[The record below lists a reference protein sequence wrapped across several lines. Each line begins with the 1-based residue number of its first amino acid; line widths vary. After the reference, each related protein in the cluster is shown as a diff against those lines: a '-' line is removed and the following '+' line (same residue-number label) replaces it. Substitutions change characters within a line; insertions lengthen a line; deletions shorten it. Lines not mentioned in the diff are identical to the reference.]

1 MSKLYNPSH
10 KIKFTN
16 ISENYQVRPQ
26 YKAELSKIYSSIITY
41 VIGHYDGTLK
51 YRQQVVRVLNII
63 TFAKYTDELLPS
75 DWVIGRP
82 FENVPEYSESE
93 IEESLADIYLTVD
106 AIDWDI
112 TPVDTPVS
120 DTPESSIPISAVSS
134 SKLAQKPTTVSTELL
149 PNYSPANTVIP
160 TPSTDL
166 YIQSPE
172 VPQFNINKPWIQKR
186 CGSDLLTIYTT
197 IPEIPKKQRD
207 ISITTDV
214 NLMTEKDLL
223 NLYPNQFIKTRA
235 AILYEREQQANLN
248 FDPIYGLITP
258 IDGYDD
264 DTILRNIIEYPHFYH
279 AVRLQNDK
287 LESFYSYIEI
297 DGELVD
303 TLEVWDSLD
312 ISKKIPKHTEF
323 IKDYLMRKYLLDRDI
338 KHKEFKFPLYG
349 TLDSFITL
357 FMPASEYK
365 NLGYDPVDIARQCV
379 LSRVSYKQSRNPVLK
394 RIRENE

>member
-41 VIGHYDGTLK
+41 VIGHYDGTQK
-51 YRQQVVRVLNII
+51 YRQQVVKVLNII

-82 FENVPEYSESE
+82 FENIPEYNEAE
-93 IEESLADIYLTVD
+93 IEDSLSDIYLTVD

-112 TPVDTPVS
+112 SPVDTPIADMS
-120 DTPESSIPISAVSS
+120 GSSIPISAVSS
-134 SKLAQKPTTVSTELL
+134 FKQVQKSAAVSSPLL
-149 PNYSPANTVIP
+149 PDYNPTEGITP

-223 NLYPNQFIKTRA
+223 NLYPNQFIRTRA
-235 AILYEREQQANLN
+235 AILYEQQAGLK
-248 FDPIYGLITP
+248 FDPIYGFITP
-258 IDGYDD
+258 IDGYDE
-264 DTILRNIIEYPHFYH
+264 DTILKNIIEYPHFYH
-279 AVRLQNDK
+279 AVRSQNNK

-312 ISKKIPKHTEF
+312 ISNKIPKHTEF

-338 KHKEFKFPLYG
+338 KHKEFKYPLYG
-349 TLDSFITL
+349 TLDPFITL

-365 NLGYDPVDIARQCV
+365 NLGYDPIDLAKQCV
-379 LSRVSYKQSRNPVLK
+379 LSRVSYKQSRSPVLK

>member
-41 VIGHYDGTLK
+41 VMGHYDGTQK
-51 YRQQVVRVLNII
+51 YRQQVVKVLNTI

-75 DWVIGRP
+75 DWLIGRP
-82 FENVPEYSESE
+82 FENIPEYNEAE
-93 IEESLADIYLTVD
+93 IEDSLSDIYLTVD

-112 TPVDTPVS
+112 SPVDTPIS
-120 DTPESSIPISAVSS
+120 DMANSSIPISAVSS
-134 SKLAQKPTTVSTELL
+134 FKPVQKSATVSSALL
-149 PNYSPANTVIP
+149 PDYNPTEGIIP
-160 TPSTDL
+160 TPPTDL

-172 VPQFNINKPWIQKR
+172 VPQFNISKPWIQKR

-223 NLYPNQFIKTRA
+223 NLYPNQFIRTRA
-235 AILYEREQQANLN
+235 AILYEQQAGQK
-248 FDPIYGLITP
+248 FDPIYGFITP
-258 IDGYDD
+258 IDGYDEN
-264 DTILRNIIEYPHFYH
+264 TILKNIIEYPHFYH
-279 AVRLQNDK
+279 AVRSQNNK
-287 LESFYSYIEI
+287 LESFYSYMEI
-297 DGELVD
+297 DDELVD

-312 ISKKIPKHTEF
+312 ISNKIPKHTEF

-338 KHKEFKFPLYG
+338 KHKEFKYPLYG
-349 TLDSFITL
+349 TLDPFITL

-365 NLGYDPVDIARQCV
+365 NLGYDPVDLAKQCV
-379 LSRVSYKQSRNPVLK
+379 LSRVSYKQSRSPVLK

>member
-16 ISENYQVRPQ
+16 ISETYQVRPQ

-41 VIGHYDGTLK
+41 VIGHYDGTLRYK
-51 YRQQVVRVLNII
+51 QQVVKVLNII

-75 DWVIGRP
+75 DWLIGKP
-82 FENVPEYSESE
+82 FENIPEYSEAE
-93 IEESLADIYLTVD
+93 IEDSLADIYLTVD

-120 DTPESSIPISAVSS
+120 DIPESAVPISAVSS
-134 SKLAQKPTTVSTELL
+134 SKVVQKPAAVTGELL
-149 PNYSPANTVIP
+149 PNYTAAETVAS
-160 TPSTDL
+160 TPPTDL

-197 IPEIPKKQRD
+197 VPEIPKKQRD
-207 ISITTDV
+207 VSITTDV

-235 AILYEREQQANLN
+235 AILYEQQPNLK

-258 IDGYDD
+258 IDGYDE

-279 AVRLQNDK
+279 AVRLQGDK
-287 LESFYSYIEI
+287 LESFYSYIEK

-303 TLEVWDSLD
+303 TLEIWDSLN
-312 ISKKIPKHTEF
+312 ISTKIPKHTEF

-338 KHKEFKFPLYG
+338 EHKEFKYPLYG
-349 TLDSFITL
+349 ALDPFITL

-365 NLGYDPVDIARQCV
+365 NLGYDPVDLARQCV
-379 LSRVSYKQSRNPVLK
+379 LSRVAYKQSRNPVLK

>member
-10 KIKFTN
+10 RIKFTN

-41 VIGHYDGTLK
+41 VMGHYDGTLK
-51 YRQQVVRVLNII
+51 YRQQVVKVLNII

-75 DWVIGRP
+75 DWLIGRP
-82 FENVPEYSESE
+82 FENIPEYSEAE
-93 IEESLADIYLTVD
+93 IEDSLSDIYLTVD

-112 TPVDTPVS
+112 APVDTPTT
-120 DTPESSIPISAVSS
+120 DGPGSSIPISAVSS
-134 SKLAQKPTTVSTELL
+134 FKPVQKSVAVSSELL
-149 PNYSPANTVIP
+149 PNYNLSEVVTP

-223 NLYPNQFIKTRA
+223 NLYPNQFIRTRA
-235 AILYEREQQANLN
+235 AILYEREQQAGLK

-258 IDGYDD
+258 IEGYDD

-287 LESFYSYIEI
+287 LESFYSYIEVN
-297 DGELVD
+297 GELVD
-303 TLEVWDSLD
+303 TLDVWDSLD
-312 ISKKIPKHTEF
+312 ISSKIPKHTEF

-338 KHKEFKFPLYG
+338 KHTEFKYPLYG
-349 TLDSFITL
+349 TLDPFITL

-365 NLGYDPVDIARQCV
+365 NLGYDPVDLARQCV

>member
-16 ISENYQVRPQ
+16 ISETYQVRPQ

-41 VIGHYDGTLK
+41 VIAHYDGTLRYK
-51 YRQQVVRVLNII
+51 QQVVKVLNII

-75 DWVIGRP
+75 DWLIGKP
-82 FENVPEYSESE
+82 FENIPEYSEDE
-93 IEESLADIYLTVD
+93 IEDSLADIYLTVD

-112 TPVDTPVS
+112 YPVDTPTN
-120 DTPESSIPISAVSS
+120 DTPESYVPISAISS
-134 SKLAQKPTTVSTELL
+134 SKVVQKPATVTGELL
-149 PNYSPANTVIP
+149 PNYSAGTITP
-160 TPSTDL
+160 TPTTDL

-197 IPEIPKKQRD
+197 VPEIPKKQRD

-223 NLYPNQFIKTRA
+223 NLYPNQFVKTRA
-235 AILYEREQQANLN
+235 AILYEQQPNLK

-258 IDGYDD
+258 IDGYDE
-264 DTILRNIIEYPHFYH
+264 DTILKNIIEYPHFYH
-279 AVRLQNDK
+279 AARLQGNK
-287 LESFYSYIEI
+287 LESFYSYIEK
-297 DGELVD
+297 DDKLVD
-303 TLEVWDSLD
+303 TLEIWDSLN
-312 ISKKIPKHTEF
+312 ISTKIPKHTEF

-338 KHKEFKFPLYG
+338 GHKEFKYPLYG
-349 TLDSFITL
+349 ALDPFITL

-365 NLGYDPVDIARQCV
+365 NLGYDPVDLARQCV
-379 LSRVSYKQSRNPVLK
+379 LSRVAYKQSRNPILK

>member
-41 VIGHYDGTLK
+41 VMGHYDGTLK
-51 YRQQVVRVLNII
+51 YRQQVVKVLNII

-75 DWVIGRP
+75 DWLIGRP
-82 FENVPEYSESE
+82 FENIPEYSEAE
-93 IEESLADIYLTVD
+93 IEDSLSDIYLTVD

-112 TPVDTPVS
+112 SPVDTPTADVS
-120 DTPESSIPISAVSS
+120 NSSIPISAVTSYKPIQKSAAVSS
-134 SKLAQKPTTVSTELL
+134 ALL
-149 PNYSPANTVIP
+149 PEYNPTEGITP
-160 TPSTDL
+160 TPPTDL

-172 VPQFNINKPWIQKR
+172 VPQFNISKPWIQKR

-223 NLYPNQFIKTRA
+223 NLYPNQFIRTRA
-235 AILYEREQQANLN
+235 AILYEQQAGQK
-248 FDPIYGLITP
+248 FDPIYGYITP
-258 IDGYDD
+258 IDGYDE
-264 DTILRNIIEYPHFYH
+264 DTILKNIIEYPHFYH
-279 AVRLQNDK
+279 AVRSQNNK
-287 LESFYSYIEI
+287 LESFYSYMEI

-312 ISKKIPKHTEF
+312 ISDKIPKHTEF

-338 KHKEFKFPLYG
+338 KHKEFKYPLYG
-349 TLDSFITL
+349 TLDPFITL

-365 NLGYDPVDIARQCV
+365 NLGYDPVDLAKQCV
-379 LSRVSYKQSRNPVLK
+379 LSRVSYKQSRSPVLK

>member
-16 ISENYQVRPQ
+16 ISETYQVRPQ

-41 VIGHYDGTLK
+41 VIAHYDGTLRYK
-51 YRQQVVRVLNII
+51 QQVVKVLNII

-75 DWVIGRP
+75 DWLIGKP
-82 FENVPEYSESE
+82 FENIPEYSEDE
-93 IEESLADIYLTVD
+93 IEDSLADIYLTVD

-112 TPVDTPVS
+112 YPVDTPTN
-120 DTPESSIPISAVSS
+120 DTPESYVPISAISS
-134 SKLAQKPTTVSTELL
+134 SKVVQKPATVTGELL
-149 PNYSPANTVIP
+149 PNYSAGTITP
-160 TPSTDL
+160 TPTTDL

-197 IPEIPKKQRD
+197 VPEIPKKQRD

-223 NLYPNQFIKTRA
+223 NLYPNQFVKTRA
-235 AILYEREQQANLN
+235 AILYEQQPNLK

-258 IDGYDD
+258 IDGYDE
-264 DTILRNIIEYPHFYH
+264 DTILKNIIEYPHFYH
-279 AVRLQNDK
+279 AVRLQGNK
-287 LESFYSYIEI
+287 LESFYSYIEKDDKLI
-297 DGELVD
+297 D
-303 TLEVWDSLD
+303 TLEIWDSLN
-312 ISKKIPKHTEF
+312 ISTKIPKHTEF

-338 KHKEFKFPLYG
+338 GHKEFKYPLYG
-349 TLDSFITL
+349 ALDPFITL

-365 NLGYDPVDIARQCV
+365 NLGYDPVDLARQCV
-379 LSRVSYKQSRNPVLK
+379 LSRVAYKQSRNPILK

>member
-16 ISENYQVRPQ
+16 ISETYQIRPQ

-41 VIGHYDGTLK
+41 VMGHYDGTLK
-51 YRQQVVRVLNII
+51 YRQQVVKVLNII

-82 FENVPEYSESE
+82 FENIPEYSESE
-93 IEESLADIYLTVD
+93 IEDSLSDIYLTVD

-112 TPVDTPVS
+112 SPVDAPVA
-120 DTPESSIPISAVSS
+120 DTVESSMPIFAVSS
-134 SKLAQKPTTVSTELL
+134 KMSQKPAVVSSELL
-149 PNYSPANTVIP
+149 PEYNSIETVTPTSP
-160 TPSTDL
+160 TDL

-186 CGSDLLTIYTT
+186 CGGDLLTIYTT
-197 IPEIPKKQRD
+197 VPEIPKKQRD
-207 ISITTDV
+207 VSITTDV
-214 NLMTEKDLL
+214 NKMTEKDLL

-235 AILYEREQQANLN
+235 AILYERNQQPNLT

-258 IDGYDD
+258 IDDYDY
-264 DTILRNIIEYPHFYH
+264 DTILKNIIEYPHFYH

-287 LESFYSYIEI
+287 LESFYSYIET
-297 DGELVD
+297 DSGLVD

-312 ISKKIPKHTEF
+312 ISTKIPKHAEF

-338 KHKEFKFPLYG
+338 KHKEFKYPLYG
-349 TLDSFITL
+349 ALDPFITL
-357 FMPASEYK
+357 FMPASEYR
-365 NLGYDPVDIARQCV
+365 NLGYDPVELARQCV
-379 LSRVSYKQSRNPVLK
+379 LSRVAYKQSRNPILK
-394 RIRENE
+394 RIREYE

>member
-41 VIGHYDGTLK
+41 VMGHYDGTQK
-51 YRQQVVRVLNII
+51 YRQQVVKVLNTI

-75 DWVIGRP
+75 DWLIGRP
-82 FENVPEYSESE
+82 FENIPEYSEAE
-93 IEESLADIYLTVD
+93 IEDSLSDIYLTVD

-112 TPVDTPVS
+112 SPVDTPIS
-120 DTPESSIPISAVSS
+120 DMTNSSIPISAVSS
-134 SKLAQKPTTVSTELL
+134 FKPVQKSAAVSSALL
-149 PNYSPANTVIP
+149 PDYNPTEGIIP
-160 TPSTDL
+160 TPPTDL

-172 VPQFNINKPWIQKR
+172 VPQFNISKPWIQKR

-223 NLYPNQFIKTRA
+223 NLYPNQFIRTRA
-235 AILYEREQQANLN
+235 AILYEQQAGQK
-248 FDPIYGLITP
+248 FDPIYGFITP
-258 IDGYDD
+258 IDGYDE
-264 DTILRNIIEYPHFYH
+264 DTILKNIIEYPHFYH
-279 AVRLQNDK
+279 AVRSQNNK
-287 LESFYSYIEI
+287 LESFYSYMEI

-312 ISKKIPKHTEF
+312 ISNKIPKHTEF

-338 KHKEFKFPLYG
+338 KHKEFKYPLYG
-349 TLDSFITL
+349 TLDPFITL

-365 NLGYDPVDIARQCV
+365 NLGYDPVDLAKQCV
-379 LSRVSYKQSRNPVLK
+379 LSRVSYKQSRSPVLK

>member
-41 VIGHYDGTLK
+41 VMGHYDGTLK
-51 YRQQVVRVLNII
+51 YRQQVVKVLNII

-75 DWVIGRP
+75 DWIIGRP
-82 FENVPEYSESE
+82 FDNIPDYSESE
-93 IEESLADIYLTVD
+93 IEDSLSDIYLTVE

-112 TPVDTPVS
+112 SPVDTPIS
-120 DTPESSIPISAVSS
+120 DTSGSSIPISVVASS
-134 SKLAQKPTTVSTELL
+134 NVIQKSNTVSLNSL
-149 PNYSPANTVIP
+149 PNYSPTEVVTP
-160 TPSTDL
+160 TPPTDL

-172 VPQFNINKPWIQKR
+172 VPQFNISKPWIQKR

-207 ISITTDV
+207 ISITTDI

-223 NLYPNQFIKTRA
+223 NLYPNQFIRTRA
-235 AILYEREQQANLN
+235 SILYEREQQTSLK

-264 DTILRNIIEYPHFYH
+264 DTILKNIIEYPHFYH
-279 AVRLQNDK
+279 AVRLQDTK
-287 LESFYSYIEI
+287 LESFYSYIEL
-297 DGELVD
+297 DGRLVD

-312 ISKKIPKHTEF
+312 ISSKIPKHSEF

-338 KHKEFKFPLYG
+338 KHKEFKYPLYG
-349 TLDSFITL
+349 TLDPFITL

-365 NLGYDPVDIARQCV
+365 NLGYDPVDLARQCV
-379 LSRVSYKQSRNPVLK
+379 LSRISYKQSRSPVLK

>member
-1 MSKLYNPSH
+1 MSKLYNSSH
-10 KIKFTN
+10 RIKFTS

-51 YRQQVVRVLNII
+51 YKQQVVKVLNII

-82 FENVPEYSESE
+82 FENIPEYSETE
-93 IEESLADIYLTVD
+93 IEDSLSDIYLTVD

-112 TPVDTPVS
+112 SPVDNPVT
-120 DTPESSIPISAVSS
+120 DTLESSVPIFAISS
-134 SKLAQKPTTVSTELL
+134 SKSVQKPGAVLTEL
-149 PNYSPANTVIP
+149 PNYDSVETIVPTSP
-160 TPSTDL
+160 TDL
-166 YIQSPE
+166 YIQPPE

-207 ISITTDV
+207 VSITTNV

-235 AILYEREQQANLN
+235 AILYEREQGSGLT

-258 IDGYDD
+258 IDGYDY
-264 DTILRNIIEYPHFYH
+264 DTILKNIIEYPHFYH

-287 LESFYSYIEI
+287 LESFYSYIET
-297 DGELVD
+297 DNGLVD
-303 TLEVWDSLD
+303 TLEVWDSLN
-312 ISKKIPKHTEF
+312 ISTKLPKHAEF
-323 IKDYLMRKYLLDRDI
+323 IKDYLMRKYLLERDI
-338 KHKEFKFPLYG
+338 EHKEFKYPLYG
-349 TLDSFITL
+349 ALDPFITL

-365 NLGYDPVDIARQCV
+365 NLGYDPIDLARQCV
-379 LSRVSYKQSRNPVLK
+379 LSRVAYKQSRNPILK
-394 RIRENE
+394 RIHENE

>member
-10 KIKFTN
+10 RIKFTN

-51 YRQQVVRVLNII
+51 YKQQVVKVLNII

-75 DWVIGRP
+75 DWIIGRP
-82 FENVPEYSESE
+82 FENIPEYSDSE
-93 IEESLADIYLTVD
+93 IEESLSDIYLTVD

-112 TPVDTPVS
+112 SPVDTPVN
-120 DTPESSIPISAVSS
+120 DMPDYSIPISAVSS
-134 SKLAQKPTTVSTELL
+134 SNLVQKSVPSESL
-149 PNYSPANTVIP
+149 PNYNPSEVITP

-197 IPEIPKKQRD
+197 IPEIPKRQRD

-214 NLMTEKDLL
+214 NFMTEKDLL
-223 NLYPNQFIKTRA
+223 NLYPNQFINTRA
-235 AILYEREQQANLN
+235 AILYEREQQKDLT

-258 IDGYDD
+258 IDGYDY
-264 DTILRNIIEYPHFYH
+264 DTILKNIIEYPHFYH

-287 LESFYSYIEI
+287 LESFYSYMEI

-303 TLEVWDSLD
+303 TLAIWDSLS

-338 KHKEFKFPLYG
+338 KHKEFKYPLYG
-349 TLDSFITL
+349 TLDPFITL
-357 FMPASEYK
+357 FMPASEYR
-365 NLGYDPVDIARQCV
+365 NLGYDPIDLARQCV

-394 RIRENE
+394 RIHENE